1 MNSAFHLS
9 YNMVLNLLRVEGI
22 SPEFMLERCFYT
34 FQNDANIP
42 QYERGKEN
50 GRKEK
55 LYKMKVL
62 IIIPY
67 SELLLLEKERD
78 SMKIEQEEEI
88 QSYYEIRKQLES
100 YKQDVRDVVNHPSYC
115 LPFMQPGRLVR
126 IKHLDM
132 DFGWGAVVNYSRAK
146 SHNNRN
152 DTDPAPPKYILD
164 VLLYCDKNSTL
175 SKDAEGKTIG
185 VTPAL
190 PDADGTPLVSS
201 RLITLMIL
209 GWYSLSLF

>member
-1 MNSAFHLS
+1 MGREERQSHQD
-9 YNMVLNLLRVEGI
+9 GI
-22 SPEFMLERCFYT
+22 INHGIR
-34 FQNDANIP
+34 
-42 QYERGKEN
+42 
-50 GRKEK
+50 
-55 LYKMKVL
+55 
-62 IIIPY
+62 

-78 SMKIEQEEEI
+78 AVKIEQEDEI

-164 VLLYCDKNSTL
+164 VLLYCDKSSTL
-175 SKDAEGKTIG
+175 SKDAEGRTIG
-185 VTPAL
+185 VTPAS

-201 RLITLMIL
+201 I
-209 GWYSLSLF
+209 SVA

>member
-1 MNSAFHLS
+1 
-9 YNMVLNLLRVEGI
+9 
-22 SPEFMLERCFYT
+22 
-34 FQNDANIP
+34 
-42 QYERGKEN
+42 
-50 GRKEK
+50 
-55 LYKMKVL
+55 
-62 IIIPY
+62 
-67 SELLLLEKERD
+67 
-78 SMKIEQEEEI
+78 MKIEQEDEI

-164 VLLYCDKNSTL
+164 VLLYCDKSSTL
-175 SKDAEGKTIG
+175 SKDAEGRTIG
-185 VTPAL
+185 VTPAS

-201 RLITLMIL
+201 IL
-209 GWYSLSLF
+209 SVWWYSAINHYPYYRLCQ